1 MTFQVL
7 YSADLHGNE
16 AQYHKLV
23 DEALH
28 RGARAVVIGGDILPK
43 GLPHSAFI
51 SGQREFVKNRL
62 PALVGPLKEAGIPLY
77 LMLGNDDCAAN
88 LDALASGKNIH
99 GRRLPLTGSIDIV
112 GYGFVPVTPFG
123 IKDWEKYDFSTC
135 PPELAARYATR
146 KAANYNLRGWKTD
159 SGAWKEFHFTP
170 ALELR
175 ESIQLDLED
184 RLYRTDAGR
193 TLYVVHTPPDDTC
206 LDVTAYGQHVGSLA
220 LRRFIEETQPL
231 MTLHGHVHETVE
243 MTGEF
248 MERIGSSIC
257 ASPGNT
263 DAGDTLR
270 ALWFDAERPE
280 GVERLTL

>member
-16 AQYHKLV
+16 AQYRKLV

-112 GYGFVPVTPFG
+112 GYRGLRLCSSHPLWHQGLGEIRLQHLPPGTRRAVC
-123 IKDWEKYDFSTC
+123 DEKGSQLQ
-135 PPELAARYATR
+135 PPRV
-146 KAANYNLRGWKTD
+146 
-159 SGAWKEFHFTP
+159 
-170 ALELR
+170 
-175 ESIQLDLED
+175 ED
-184 RLYRTDAGR
+184 RLR
-193 TLYVVHTPPDDTC
+193 
-206 LDVTAYGQHVGSLA
+206 SL
-220 LRRFIEETQPL
+220 
-231 MTLHGHVHETVE
+231 
-243 MTGEF
+243 
-248 MERIGSSIC
+248 
-257 ASPGNT
+257 
-263 DAGDTLR
+263 
-270 ALWFDAERPE
+270 E
-280 GVERLTL
+280 GVSFHPCAGTQGKHPAGP